1 MDHPRLTTRQ
11 AAALR
16 DRVMPMLRFLL
27 LCRRRLDVLGFDSSH
42 PIYRAIDTAHCA
54 VQDLYIV
61 SHREAVGQN
70 VPAAMEEQPP
80 VTPPTDQAQEPQ
92 NRPGA

>member
-1 MDHPRLTTRQ
+1 MDHPRLTPRQ

-16 DRVMPMLRFLL
+16 DRVMPTLRFL
-27 LCRRRLDVLGFDSSH
+27 LCRRRLDVLGFDTSH
-42 PIYRAIDTAHCA
+42 PIYGAIDKAYCA

-70 VPAAMEEQPP
+70 VPEGMEERPL
-80 VTPPTDQAQEPQ
+80 VTPPTYQAEGQP